1 MHFLASHYRSE
12 FLATPQLV
20 RFEHA
25 EGDIGREA
33 TLLIKA
39 STLLLKYIV
48 QGVRTQLVFSR
59 LDERLLYGVRAFDDD
74 LHPSILWSL
83 VERQEEIAALCAI
96 SRGALCHV
104 FLFNELAVNVAS
116 NSATMTE
123 NVRLQEMIEGSIA
136 GRVDYTAL
144 RKDIEAVLDSIDLP
158 GISDSKLVVTDLAFA
173 ARWNPI
179 HSHYITSH
187 LMNSPIDLFS
197 ADEGGQQEHLAIW
210 LTDALQPLGV
220 HHGPRI
226 PQGKGTR
233 ELTDVLLTYKSGSFL
248 IESKT
253 LTIFARNTLPG
264 RSKLA
269 HDLSRHIT
277 KALSQLQGGI
287 RRIKDGTP
295 VLNKEGVQLEV
306 ERTQPAHAIVMIPD
320 LELIVDQSAYGRSLI
335 KEFMIRTGGFLH
347 MLDVAELLRV
357 VQAAE
362 MIAARSKSVTPM
374 MAFDYYLIERTKQA
388 LEANTLCVRVLL
400 RFTDQ

>member
-25 EGDIGREA
+25 KGGSGLEP

-48 QGVRTQLVFSR
+48 QGVRTQLVFSP
-59 LDERLLYGVRAFDDD
+59 LDERLLYGVRIFDDA

-83 VERQEEIAALCAI
+83 VERQEEVAAIRAI
-96 SRGALCHV
+96 SRSAICHV

-116 NSATMTE
+116 NSAMVTA
-123 NVRLQEMIEGSIA
+123 NVRLQEMIKGSIA
-136 GRVDYTAL
+136 GRVDYTAI
-144 RKDIEAVLDSIDLP
+144 REDAVSILDSIDHP
-158 GISDSKLVVTDLAFA
+158 GKSDSQLVIIDLAFPT
-173 ARWNPI
+173 RWNPI

-210 LTDALQPLGV
+210 LTDALQPFGV
-220 HHGPRI
+220 HHAPLI
-226 PQGKGTR
+226 PQGKGSR

-253 LTIFARNTLPG
+253 LAIFGRNVLPG

-277 KALSQLQGGI
+277 KALNQLRGGV

-295 VLNKEGVQLEV
+295 IVNKEGVQLEV
-306 ERTQPAHAIVMIPD
+306 ERTQPVHAIVMVPD
-320 LELIVDQSAYGRSLI
+320 LELITDQSAYSRPLI
-335 KEFMIRTGGFLH
+335 KEFMARTGGFLH

-362 MIAARSKSVTPM
+362 MIAERSTSVTPM
-374 MAFDYYLIERTKQA
+374 MAFDYYLMERTKQA
-388 LEANTLCVRVLL
+388 LKANTLCVRVLL